1 MRRIASLVRHRIGL
15 FVALLVVLALG
26 RAVPVAAQNTSGAIA
41 GTITDT
47 QGGVL
52 PGVTLTVTNSD
63 TGTSRTTVTEGDGKY
78 RFAGLQPGRYEI
90 HAELQ
95 GFATVDVKNIAL
107 TIGLEYPKDISMGV
121 QTLQESVTVTGEAP
135 VVETTKTEVGA
146 VVTQEQISILPVQDR
161 SVVNLTLL
169 VPATGQDTARVKRPN
184 ASVGAAI
191 GTAST
196 NFLVDG
202 VPNVTAKTAEP
213 RSDIPQAGVRE
224 FAVHTSQ
231 QPAQYGWRP
240 GGTVPIV
247 TKSGTNSFTGE
258 AFEFFRNQAMNR
270 LDKFAQAAVD
280 AGGTKP
286 KYSRNQWGGAL
297 GGPVIKNKLHFFGT
311 YERTDEHAYFTVSA
325 LPQFYGSFNG
335 VYRGGFAQNLELF
348 RVDYQMTSNQNL
360 MFRYLNEHTLF
371 YCNGCGGSAS
381 NFAAGDEFIPR
392 YTSAGTHTAV
402 LNSHMVNEIN
412 WQWARQTDSTA
423 MSKDFTPSVCT
434 TKRTVLSGDTLGC
447 TRYTFPSGFQW
458 GYAQCL
464 PPCLQNP
471 GTTTPFKDIYE
482 ALSISMGNHNYKV
495 GGAYSNYKTHEDA
508 APNPLGT
515 WTFSVDQYF
524 NPADPNFDIKKL
536 TGARTYA
543 QTWPVVFRDIPDHL
557 YTGYA
562 QDEWKAAKGLT
573 LNLGLRVDYQTMAW
587 DEWVSQS
594 RYPRPLPLVD
604 FASRGGKP
612 RWQPRVGLAW
622 DLLGNGKTVARA
634 GFGTAYQVFFNG
646 NQGNELVALLQN
658 NINITNPSYPDPFGG
673 RDPISFVSTAP
684 PNIGIMANDLKNAP
698 TTTSSVGFSQQ
709 LMANMAVNV
718 DGVVQHTSNLPL
730 TYNINQPITPAGA
743 RPLPEW
749 GQITITKTIGNYDYK
764 AFLVRLEK
772 RLSNHYQYQVAY
784 TLSKQDTD
792 FGWTDAYV
800 HAQDVGP
807 SSSDR
812 RHQLVMSSGVQ
823 MPKDVVAGI
832 IFSYRTPTP
841 FTPSA
846 GIDLN
851 NDGSTNDAVPG
862 THRGIGNRD
871 NAAMLAAVNAYR
883 ASRTP
888 SLPPISE
895 SQIDTNV
902 QKKLDLRVTKG
913 FSLGSSRKVELVGQ
927 VFNLFGWDNLGGIG
941 SSQVGN
947 ATAVNFGQIPSA
959 QPRQNGEVAIRFLW

>member
-1 MRRIASLVRHRIGL
+1 MPRIARFGI
-15 FVALLVVLALG
+15 LVVILALVG
-26 RAVPVAAQNTSGAIA
+26 AGTAAAQNTSGAIA

-52 PGVTLTVTNSD
+52 PGVSITVTNSE
-63 TGTSRTTVTEGDGKY
+63 TGVARTSVTEGDGRY
-78 RFAGLQPGRYEI
+78 RFAGLQPGRYDLK
-90 HAELQ
+90 AELQ
-95 GFATVDVKNIAL
+95 GFSTVEVKNLVL

-135 VVETTKTEVGA
+135 VVETTRTEVGA

-240 GGTVPIV
+240 GGTVSIV
-247 TKSGTNSFTGE
+247 TKSGTNSFSGE
-258 AFEFFRNQAMNR
+258 GFEFFRNQAMNR
-270 LDKFAQAAVD
+270 LDTFAQAAVD

-297 GGPVIKNKLHFFGT
+297 GGPIIKNKLHFFGT

-325 LPQFYGSFNG
+325 LPQFYSAFNG

-348 RVDYQMTSNQNL
+348 RVDYQMTPNQNL

-381 NFAAGDEFIPR
+381 NFSAGDEFLPR
-392 YTSAGTHTAV
+392 YTSAGTHTWV
-402 LNSHMVNEIN
+402 INNNMVNEIN
-412 WQWARQTDSTA
+412 WQLARQTDTTA
-423 MSKDFTPSVCT
+423 MSKDFTPAKCGT
-434 TKRTVLSGDTLGC
+434 RQAVLGGDTLGC

-482 ALSISMGNHNYKV
+482 ALSISAGKHNYKV

-515 WTFSVDQYF
+515 WAFGVDQYF
-524 NPADPNFDIKKL
+524 NPADPNFDVRKL
-536 TGARTYA
+536 TGARTYT

-562 QDEWKAAKGLT
+562 QDEWKVTRGLT
-573 LNLGLRVDYQTMAW
+573 LNLGLRLDYQTMAW
-587 DEWVSQS
+587 DEWVSMS
-594 RYPRPLPLVD
+594 RYPRPLPYVD

-612 RWQPRVGLAW
+612 LWQPRIGLAW
-622 DLLGNGKTVARA
+622 DLTGNGKSVARA

-673 RDPISFVSTAP
+673 RDPITFVSTAP
-684 PNIGIMANDLKNAP
+684 PNVGIMANDLKNAP

-709 LMANMAVNV
+709 LSSNMAVNV
-718 DGVVQHTSNLPL
+718 DGVIQHTANLPL
-730 TYNINQPITPAGA
+730 TTNVNQPFTPTGA

-749 GQITITKTIGNYDYK
+749 GQITMTKTIGNYDYK

-772 RLSNHYQYQVAY
+772 RLSNHYQYQMAY

-800 HAQDVGP
+800 HTQDVGP

-812 RHQLVMSSGVQ
+812 RHQLVMSSGIQ
-823 MPKDVVAGI
+823 MPADVVAGV

-862 THRGIGNRD
+862 THRGMGNRE
-871 NAAMLAAVNAYR
+871 NAAMVTAVNAYR
-883 ASRTP
+883 ASRG
-888 SLPPISE
+888 LAPITE
-895 SQIDTNV
+895 SQIDTNL
-902 QKKLDLRVTKG
+902 QKRLDLRLTKG

-941 SSQVGN
+941 SSQIGS
-947 ATAVNFGQIPSA
+947 AIAPNFGQIPSA
-959 QPRQNGEVAIRFLW
+959 QPRQQGEIAIRYLW

>member
-1 MRRIASLVRHRIGL
+1 MPRIARFGI
-15 FVALLVVLALG
+15 LVVILALVG
-26 RAVPVAAQNTSGAIA
+26 AGTAAAQNTSGAIA

-52 PGVTLTVTNSD
+52 PGVSITVTNSE
-63 TGTSRTTVTEGDGKY
+63 TGVARTSVTEGDGRY
-78 RFAGLQPGRYEI
+78 RFAGLQPGRYDLR
-90 HAELQ
+90 AELQ
-95 GFATVDVKNIAL
+95 GFSTVEVKNLVL

-135 VVETTKTEVGA
+135 VVETTRTEVGA

-240 GGTVPIV
+240 GGTVSIV
-247 TKSGTNSFTGE
+247 TKSGTNSFSGE
-258 AFEFFRNQAMNR
+258 GFEFFRNQAMNR
-270 LDKFAQAAVD
+270 LDTFAQAAVD

-297 GGPVIKNKLHFFGT
+297 GGPIIKNKLHFFGT

-325 LPQFYGSFNG
+325 LPQFYSAFNG

-348 RVDYQMTSNQNL
+348 RVDYQMTPNQNL

-371 YCNGCGGSAS
+371 YCNGCGGAASA
-381 NFAAGDEFIPR
+381 FAAGDEFIPR
-392 YTSAGTHTAV
+392 YTSAGTHTWV
-402 LNSHMVNEIN
+402 INSHMVNEIN
-412 WQWARQTDSTA
+412 WQWARHTDTTG
-423 MSKDFTPSVCT
+423 MSRDFTPSACN
-434 TKRTVLSGDTLGC
+434 TKQTILGGDTLGC

-458 GYAQCL
+458 GYSQCL

-471 GTTTPFKDIYE
+471 GTTTPFKDLYE
-482 ALSISMGNHNYKV
+482 ALSISVGNHNYKV

-515 WTFSVDQYF
+515 WAFGVDQYF
-524 NPADPNFDIKKL
+524 NPADPNFDVRKL
-536 TGARTYA
+536 TGARTYT

-562 QDEWKAAKGLT
+562 QDEWKVTRGLT
-573 LNLGLRVDYQTMAW
+573 LNLGLRLDYQTMAW
-587 DEWVSQS
+587 DEWVSMS
-594 RYPRPLPLVD
+594 RYPRPLPYVD

-612 RWQPRVGLAW
+612 LWQPRIGLAW
-622 DLLGNGKTVARA
+622 DLTGNGKSVARA

-673 RDPISFVSTAP
+673 RDPITFVSTAP
-684 PNIGIMANDLKNAP
+684 PNVGIMANDLKNAP

-709 LMANMAVNV
+709 LMADTAINV
-718 DGVVQHTSNLPL
+718 DGVVQHTANLPL
-730 TYNINQPITPAGA
+730 TTNVNQPFTPTGA

-749 GQITITKTIGNYDYK
+749 GQITMTKTIGNYDYK

-800 HAQDVGP
+800 HTQDVGP

-812 RHQLVMSSGVQ
+812 RHQLVMSSGIQ
-823 MPKDVVAGI
+823 MPADVVAGV

-862 THRGIGNRD
+862 THRGMGNRE
-871 NAAMLAAVNAYR
+871 NAAMVTAVNAYR
-883 ASRTP
+883 ASRG
-888 SLPPISE
+888 LAPITE
-895 SQIDTNV
+895 SQIDTNL
-902 QKKLDLRVTKG
+902 QKRLDLRLTKG

-941 SSQVGN
+941 SSQIGS
-947 ATAVNFGQIPSA
+947 AIAPNFGQIPSA
-959 QPRQNGEVAIRFLW
+959 QPRQQGEIAIRYLW

>member
-1 MRRIASLVRHRIGL
+1 MQRIARFGT
-15 FVALLVVLALG
+15 LLVVLALVCAG
-26 RAVPVAAQNTSGAIA
+26 PAAAQNTSGAIA

-52 PGVTLTVTNSD
+52 PGVTLTVTNAE
-63 TGTSRTTVTEGDGKY
+63 TGVARTAITEADGRY
-78 RFAGLQPGRYEI
+78 RFAGLQPGRYDLK
-90 HAELQ
+90 AELQ
-95 GFATVDVKNIAL
+95 GFGTVEVKSIVL
-107 TIGLEYPKDISMGV
+107 TIGLEYPKDIQMGV

-135 VVETTKTEVGA
+135 VVETTRTEVGA
-146 VVTQEQISILPVQDR
+146 VVTQEQISVLPVQDR

-240 GGTVPIV
+240 GGTVSIV
-247 TKSGTNSFTGE
+247 TKSGTNTFTGE

-280 AGGTKP
+280 AGQGQKP

-297 GGPVIKNKLHFFGT
+297 GGPIIKNKLHFFGT
-311 YERTDEHAYFTVSA
+311 YERTDTHEYFTVSA

-335 VYRGGFAQNLELF
+335 TYRGGFAQNLEMF
-348 RVDYQMTSNQNL
+348 RFDYQVTPNQNL
-360 MFRYLNEHTLF
+360 MVRYLNEHTLF
-371 YCNGCGGSAS
+371 YCNGCGGAAS

-392 YTSAGTHTAV
+392 YTSAGTHTWV
-402 LNSHMVNEIN
+402 INSHMVNEVN
-412 WQWARQTDSTA
+412 WQWARQTDTTA
-423 MSKDFTPSVCT
+423 MSKDFTPANCNAKQS
-434 TKRTVLSGDTLGC
+434 LLGGDTLGC

-482 ALSISMGNHNYKV
+482 ALSISMGNHNYKL

-515 WTFSVDQYF
+515 WTFSADQYF
-524 NPADPNFDIKKL
+524 NPSDPNFDVRKL
-536 TGARTYA
+536 TGAR
-543 QTWPVVFRDIPDHL
+543 QFQMTWPVVFRDIPDHL

-562 QDEWKAAKGLT
+562 QDEWKVTREFT

-587 DEWVSQS
+587 DEWVSMD
-594 RYPRPLPLVD
+594 RYPRKLPYVD

-612 RWQPRVGLAW
+612 LWQPRVGFAW
-622 DLLGNGKTVARA
+622 DVTGSGKSVAR
-634 GFGTAYQVFFNG
+634 GGVGTAYQVFFNG

-673 RDPISFVSTAP
+673 RDPITFISTAP
-684 PNIGIMANDLKNAP
+684 PNVGIMANDLKNAP
-698 TTTSSVGFSQQ
+698 TTTGSIGFSQQ
-709 LMANMAVNV
+709 LMADTAVNI
-718 DGVVQHTSNLPL
+718 DGIVQRTSNLPV
-730 TYNINQPITPAGA
+730 TTNVNQPVTPTGP

-749 GQITITKTIGNYDYK
+749 GQINMVKTIGGYDYN
-764 AFLVRLEK
+764 ALLVRLEK
-772 RLSNHYQYQVAY
+772 RLSHRYQYQVAY
-784 TLSKQDTD
+784 TLSKQNTD
-792 FGWTDAYV
+792 FGTTLADAYNR
-800 HAQDVGP
+800 APEVGP
-807 SSSDR
+807 SASDR
-812 RHQLVMSSGVQ
+812 RHALVVSSGLQ
-823 MPKDVVAGI
+823 LPADVVAGI
-832 IFSYRTPTP
+832 IYTFRTTTP
-841 FTPSA
+841 FNALA

-851 NDGSTNDAVPG
+851 NDGSSTTDFVPG
-862 THRGIGNRD
+862 THRGMGNRD
-871 NAAMLAAVNAYR
+871 SAAMLAAVNAYR
-883 ASRTP
+883 ASRVP
-888 SLPPISE
+888 ALPPIPA
-895 SQIDTNV
+895 SQLDKNSFNRV
-902 QKKLDLRVTKG
+902 DLRVTKG
-913 FSLGSSRKVELVGQ
+913 FALGSRKIELVGQ
-927 VFNLFGWDNLGGIG
+927 VFNLFGTDNLGGIG
-941 SSQVGN
+941 TNQTTN
-947 ATAVNFGQIPSA
+947 ALASTFGQIPSA
-959 QPRQNGEVAIRFLW
+959 QPRQQGEVAIRYVF

>member
-1 MRRIASLVRHRIGL
+1 MQRIARFGTLL
-15 FVALLVVLALG
+15 ALLAFVCA
-26 RAVPVAAQNTSGAIA
+26 APAAAQNTSGAIA

-52 PGVTLTVTNSD
+52 PGVTLTVTNTD
-63 TGTSRTTVTEGDGKY
+63 TGVARSAVTEADGKY
-78 RFAGLQPGRYEI
+78 RFAGLQPGRYALK
-90 HAELQ
+90 AELQ
-95 GFATVDVKNIAL
+95 GFGSVEVRDIAL
-107 TIGLEYPKDISMGV
+107 TIGLEYPKDIQMGV

-135 VVETTKTEVGA
+135 VVETTRTEVGA
-146 VVTQEQISILPVQDR
+146 VVTQEQISVLPVQDR

-240 GGTVPIV
+240 GGTVSIV
-247 TKSGTNSFTGE
+247 TKSGTNTFTGE

-270 LDKFAQAAVD
+270 LDKFAQAALD
-280 AGGTKP
+280 SGTGDKP

-297 GGPVIKNKLHFFGT
+297 GGPIIHNKLHFFGT

-325 LPQFYGSFNG
+325 LPQFYSAFNG
-335 VYRGGFAQNLELF
+335 AYRGGFAQNLEMF
-348 RVDYQMTSNQNL
+348 RVDYQVSPNQNL

-392 YTSAGTHTAV
+392 YTTAGTHTWV
-402 LNSHMVNEIN
+402 INSHVVNEVN
-412 WQWARQTDSTA
+412 WQWARQTDTTR
-423 MSKDFTPSVCT
+423 MSQDYTPANCNAVQSVLGGQ
-434 TKRTVLSGDTLGC
+434 TKGC

-458 GYAQCL
+458 GYSECL
-464 PPCLQNP
+464 PPCMQNP

-482 ALSISMGNHNYKV
+482 ALSVSMGNHNFKF
-495 GGAYSNYKTHEDA
+495 GGTYSNYKTHEDA

-524 NPADPNFDIKKL
+524 NPSDPNFDIRRL
-536 TGARTYA
+536 TGAR
-543 QTWPVVFRDIPDHL
+543 QFQMTWPVVFRDIPDHL

-562 QDEWKAAKGLT
+562 QDEWKLKRQLT
-573 LNLGLRVDYQTMAW
+573 LNVGLRLDYQTMAW
-587 DEWVSQS
+587 DEWVTMD
-594 RYPRPLPLVD
+594 RYPRPLPYVD

-612 RWQPRVGLAW
+612 LWQPRVGIAY
-622 DLLGNGKTVARA
+622 DVKGDGRSVARA

-673 RDPISFVSTAP
+673 RDPISFISTAP
-684 PNIGIMANDLKNAP
+684 PNVGIMANDLKNAP

-709 LMANMAVNV
+709 LMADTAINV
-718 DGVVQHTSNLPL
+718 DGVIQHTSNLPL
-730 TYNINQPITPAGA
+730 TYNINQPVTPTGP

-772 RLSNHYQYQVAY
+772 RLSHHYQYQVAY

-807 SSSDR
+807 SGSDR
-812 RHQLVMSSGVQ
+812 RHQLVMSSGIQ
-823 MPKDVVAGI
+823 LPADVVAGV

-841 FTPSA
+841 FTASA

-862 THRGIGNRD
+862 THRGQGNRE
-871 NAAMLAAVNAYR
+871 NAQMLQAVNAYR
-883 ASRTP
+883 AARNLT
-888 SLPPISE
+888 PISE
-895 SQIDTNV
+895 SQIDTNRLSRV
-902 QKKLDLRVTKG
+902 DLRVTKG
-913 FSLGSSRKVELVGQ
+913 FALGGRKVELVGQ
-927 VFNLFGWDNLGGIG
+927 VFNLFGTDNLGGIG

-947 ATAVNFGQIPSA
+947 ATAQNFGQIPSA
-959 QPRQNGEVAIRFLW
+959 QPRQQGEIAIRYVF

>member
-1 MRRIASLVRHRIGL
+1 MQRLVRFGVLLIIPALIG
-15 FVALLVVLALG
+15 VRPA
-26 RAVPVAAQNTSGAIA
+26 AAQNTSGAIA

-52 PGVTLTVTNSD
+52 PGVTLTVTNAE
-63 TGTSRTTVTEGDGKY
+63 TGVARTAVTEGDGKY
-78 RFAGLQPGRYEI
+78 RFAGLQPGRYDLR
-90 HAELQ
+90 AELQ
-95 GFATVDVKNIAL
+95 GFSTVDVKNIVL
-107 TIGLEYPKDISMGV
+107 TVGLEYPKDVQMGV

-146 VVTQEQISILPVQDR
+146 VVTQEQIAVLPVQDR

-240 GGTVPIV
+240 GGTVSIV
-247 TKSGTNSFTGE
+247 TKSGTNTFTGE

-270 LDKFAQAAVD
+270 LDKFAQAGVD
-280 AGGTKP
+280 AGTSQKP

-297 GGPVIKNKLHFFGT
+297 GGPILKNKFHFFGT
-311 YERTDEHAYFTVSA
+311 YERTDEHAYFTVNA
-325 LPQFYGSFNG
+325 LPQFYSAFNG
-335 VYRGGFAQNLELF
+335 TYRGGFGQNLEMF
-348 RVDYQMTSNQNL
+348 RLDYQVTPNQNV

-371 YCNGCGGSAS
+371 YCNGCGGAAS
-381 NFAAGDEFIPR
+381 NFGAGDEFIPR
-392 YTSAGTHTAV
+392 YTSAGTHTWV
-402 LNSHMVNEIN
+402 INSHMVNEVN
-412 WQWARQTDSTA
+412 WQWARQTDTTR
-423 MSKDFTPSVCT
+423 MSQDYTPANCNAV
-434 TKRTVLSGDTLGC
+434 RTVLGGDTKGC

-458 GYAQCL
+458 GYAECQ

-482 ALSISMGNHNYKV
+482 ALSISMGNHNWKV

-515 WTFSVDQYF
+515 WTFSADQYF
-524 NPADPNFDIKKL
+524 NPSDPNFDFNKL
-536 TGARTYA
+536 TGAR
-543 QTWPVVFRDIPDHL
+543 QFQMTWPVVFRDIPDHL

-562 QDEWKAAKGLT
+562 QDEWKVRPRVT

-587 DEWVSQS
+587 DEWVSMS
-594 RYPRPLPLVD
+594 RYPRPLPYVD

-612 RWQPRVGLAW
+612 LWQPRIGVAW
-622 DLLGNGKTVARA
+622 DLAGNGKSVARA
-634 GFGTAYQVFFNG
+634 GVGNAYQVFFNG

-673 RDPISFVSTAP
+673 RDPITFISTAP

-698 TTTSSVGFSQQ
+698 TTTGSFGFSQQ
-709 LMANMAVNV
+709 LRADTAVNI
-718 DGVVQHTSNLPL
+718 DGVVQRTNNLPL
-730 TYNINQPITPAGA
+730 TMNVNQPLTPTAA

-749 GQITITKTIGNYDYK
+749 GQINMVKTIGNYEYK

-792 FGWTDAYV
+792 FGTTLADAYSRGPE
-800 HAQDVGP
+800 VGP
-807 SSSDR
+807 SASDR
-812 RHQLVMSSGVQ
+812 RHALVLSSAIQLPANVVTGV
-823 MPKDVVAGI
+823 I
-832 IFSYRTPTP
+832 YTFRSTTP
-841 FTPSA
+841 FNALA
-846 GIDLN
+846 GVDLN
-851 NDGSTNDAVPG
+851 NDGSSTTDFVPG
-862 THRGIGNRD
+862 TNRGQGNRD
-871 NAAMLAAVNAYR
+871 TAAMLAAVNAYR

-888 SLPPISE
+888 ALAPISE
-895 SQIDTNV
+895 SQIDKSTFNRV
-902 QKKLDLRVTKG
+902 DLRVTKG
-913 FSLGSSRKVELVGQ
+913 FGIAGRKIELVGQ
-927 VFNLFGWDNLGGIG
+927 VFNLFGTDNLGGIG
-941 SSQVGN
+941 TSQTTN
-947 ATAVNFGQIPSA
+947 ALASTFGQIPNA
-959 QPRQNGEVAIRFLW
+959 QPRQQGEIAIRYLW